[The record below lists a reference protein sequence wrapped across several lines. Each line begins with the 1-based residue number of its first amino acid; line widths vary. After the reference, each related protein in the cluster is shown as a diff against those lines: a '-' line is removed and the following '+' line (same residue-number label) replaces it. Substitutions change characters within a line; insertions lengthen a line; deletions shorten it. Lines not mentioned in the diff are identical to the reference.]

1 MSENVSTTSSSTFN
15 IPQLLVIAVVSFL
28 LFRWYSSSSGS
39 ASTTANGRSTSRN
52 NGVPRVNPAAVE
64 QVALM
69 FPQLQRRDIIWD
81 LSRNGSNVAA
91 TTERILS
98 GRGLDVPPPSY
109 QPPMPAPRTAAST
122 PLLPK
127 SQNPDLITRYNLANK
142 INNNNNNNN
151 NESGAAE
158 DGAHNTTWSQ
168 NKSERQK
175 ILQKRREEMVLAARR
190 RMLEKDKASG
200 SSSTGGAPVAS
211 SSSF

>member
-1 MSENVSTTSSSTFN
+1 MSENASTTSSSTFN

-39 ASTTANGRSTSRN
+39 ASTTANGRSTSHN
-52 NGVPRVNPAAVE
+52 NGAPRVNPAAVE

-69 FPQLQRRDIIWD
+69 FPQLQRRDIMWD

-142 INNNNNNNN
+142 INND
-151 NESGAAE
+151 ESGAAE
-158 DGAHNTTWSQ
+158 DGAQNTTWSQ

-200 SSSTGGAPVAS
+200 GSSTGGAPIAS
-211 SSSF
+211 SSSSS